1 MLKRY
6 KKYIIA
12 VSLIASLYGVVATTN
27 ATKIEDY
34 DNKDKQPVIV
44 KSSDDWIEQTSV
56 LTEERVKEQIIDT
69 SVSATVREMDTDL
82 NVRADALL
90 DSQVVG
96 SLHSGAPVKILESA
110 DGWAKINFPQV
121 PAGYGY
127 VSEIYLQKDNS
138 YGSIDVFK

>member
-6 KKYIIA
+6 KKHIIA

-34 DNKDKQPVIV
+34 DNKDSQPVIT
-44 KSSDDWIEQTSV
+44 KSSDDWIEQTPI
-56 LTEERVKEQIIDT
+56 LTEERVKEQMIDT
-69 SVSATVREMDTDL
+69 SISATVREMDTNL
-82 NVRADALL
+82 NVRADSLL
-90 DSQVVG
+90 DSQIIG
-96 SLHSGAPVKILESA
+96 SLHSGASVKILESA
-110 DGWAKINFPQV
+110 DGWAKIDFPQV

>member
-6 KKYIIA
+6 KKHIIA

-34 DNKDKQPVIV
+34 DNKDSQPVTT
-44 KSSDDWIEQTSV
+44 KSSDDWIEQTSI
-56 LTEERVKEQIIDT
+56 LTEERVKEQMIDT
-69 SVSATVREMDTDL
+69 SISATVREMDTNL
-82 NVRADALL
+82 NVRADSLL
-90 DSQVVG
+90 DSQIIG
-96 SLHSGAPVKILESA
+96 SLHSGASVKILESA
-110 DGWAKINFPQV
+110 DGWAKIDFPQV

-138 YGSIDVFK
+138 YGSINVFK

>member
-12 VSLIASLYGVVATTN
+12 VSLIASLYGVVTTTN

-44 KSSDDWIEQTSV
+44 KSSDDWVEQTSV

-82 NVRADALL
+82 NVRADAILG
-90 DSQVVG
+90 SEVVG
-96 SLHSGAPVKILESA
+96 SLHSGDPVKILESS
-110 DGWAKINFPQV
+110 DGWAKIDFPQV
-121 PAGYGY
+121 PTGYGY